1 MTYHL
6 RMTFLWWFESHY
18 YWKLDEYHFYIT
30 QHLIC
35 LFSNLHPM
43 SNKNVVIWVVHANT
57 VLKQLVLK
65 RKPASEAQRPSS
77 PMRATLFSLRVCR
90 DAKDQKG
97 AQVRVSLPKALA
109 KASFIYC
116 LPKSQILNPKPF
128 LSLFPFE
135 NSTRNFWTS

>member
-18 YWKLDEYHFYIT
+18 YLKLDEYHFYIT

-43 SNKNVVIWVVHANT
+43 SNKNLVIWVVHSNT

-77 PMRATLFSLRVCR
+77 LMRATLFSLRVWR

-97 AQVRVSLPKALA
+97 AQVRFSLPKALA
-109 KASFIYC
+109 KATFIYF
-116 LPKSQILNPKPF
+116 LPKSQILHPKEF
-128 LSLFPFE
+128 LFLFPFE
-135 NSTRNFWTS
+135 NIWPNSVFM